1 VGPCPSRQALKSKRV
16 DQRLVSEKMEVMRYS
31 KSEMMNVPLLI
42 LFNDIMTVQYLG
54 KKRNDWTANWRGET
68 ERRKQETEQQQQE
81 LETVKV

>member
-1 VGPCPSRQALKSKRV
+1 
-16 DQRLVSEKMEVMRYS
+16 VSEKMEVMRFS